1 MEKMA
6 EERSIP
12 REIGGYS
19 IIEILGE
26 GGMSVVYTAMQE
38 HPKRKVA
45 IKVLRGG
52 LFSPTAAK
60 RFHQEVEILGQ
71 LDHPWIAK
79 VYDAGTHDDGNGAT
93 PYYVME
99 HVENARELSDYLKD
113 ETLVR
118 REKLKLFTMITSA
131 VEHGH
136 HKGIVHRDLKPGNIL
151 IDQSGE
157 PKIIDFGVARSIN
170 SNKVNEEAMT
180 EAGRLVGTVQF
191 MAPEQ
196 VDAQIT
202 DIDARCDVY
211 ALGAVLYQML
221 TNHLP
226 RTLEGLPIYEAVRQ
240 ICKEDPIHPT
250 TYDSTIDQNLEA
262 IIMMAL
268 ETNREKR
275 YQTAGAFG
283 RDMLR
288 YLGNRTIKARKATT
302 IDRMRLF
309 CRRHQTRLLVGS
321 AVLFVLALAVS
332 GFLYLQSE
340 TGTEMD
346 KLQEKV
352 DALNKENETLV
363 NKSQPSDTPEVVES
377 TPILHLPSPPSE
389 VEISEDG
396 KILAAIIG
404 EDYFATHLN
413 GESILLPPIQI
424 EPSEAAIGLSP
435 QGKSLAIVSNQRC
448 RIVPLGVKKPPI
460 RHNGNFSG
468 LTTMFVGE
476 RLLGIALDD
485 MSLQLIGDR
494 KKTRR
499 TTSITGVYKSI
510 AIPNSGEQLIAAT
523 DRWVYVWRIKEFP
536 KNARKFDGV
545 KNPVLVGGFHQ
556 RIVVVGQN
564 GQIVIHELDKTP
576 PTIAS
581 LRLEAKMDEIAMNRT
596 ATILG
601 YISNEMAFLYN
612 IETGE
617 TTEHVWMPA
626 IPVGIAI
633 DDNNKCI
640 LWTEEGKVYR
650 EP

>member
-1 MEKMA
+1 
-6 EERSIP
+6 
-12 REIGGYS
+12 
-19 IIEILGE
+19 
-26 GGMSVVYTAMQE
+26 
-38 HPKRKVA
+38 
-45 IKVLRGG
+45 
-52 LFSPTAAK
+52 
-60 RFHQEVEILGQ
+60 
-71 LDHPWIAK
+71 
-79 VYDAGTHDDGNGAT
+79 
-93 PYYVME
+93 
-99 HVENARELSDYLKD
+99 
-113 ETLVR
+113 
-118 REKLKLFTMITSA
+118 
-131 VEHGH
+131 
-136 HKGIVHRDLKPGNIL
+136 
-151 IDQSGE
+151 
-157 PKIIDFGVARSIN
+157 
-170 SNKVNEEAMT
+170 
-180 EAGRLVGTVQF
+180 
-191 MAPEQ
+191 
-196 VDAQIT
+196 
-202 DIDARCDVY
+202 
-211 ALGAVLYQML
+211 
-221 TNHLP
+221 
-226 RTLEGLPIYEAVRQ
+226 
-240 ICKEDPIHPT
+240 
-250 TYDSTIDQNLEA
+250 
-262 IIMMAL
+262 
-268 ETNREKR
+268 
-275 YQTAGAFG
+275 
-283 RDMLR
+283 
-288 YLGNRTIKARKATT
+288 
-302 IDRMRLF
+302 
-309 CRRHQTRLLVGS
+309 
-321 AVLFVLALAVS
+321 
-332 GFLYLQSE
+332 
-340 TGTEMD
+340 
-346 KLQEKV
+346 
-352 DALNKENETLV
+352 
-363 NKSQPSDTPEVVES
+363 
-377 TPILHLPSPPSE
+377 
-389 VEISEDG
+389 
-396 KILAAIIG
+396 
-404 EDYFATHLN
+404 
-413 GESILLPPIQI
+413 
-424 EPSEAAIGLSP
+424 
-435 QGKSLAIVSNQRC
+435 
-448 RIVPLGVKKPPI
+448 